1 MPMHAGNSEYTD
13 FMRFM
18 NQSENSQQSIT
29 AWNEFTGE
37 TTEQGAAATAS
48 TSAQDADW
56 IRDFEDHKVQQGKIG
71 FLTRGCA
78 SDFKH
83 LRWDPQ
89 LDSCF

>member
-1 MPMHAGNSEYTD
+1 MHMPMHAGNSEYTD

-37 TTEQGAAATAS
+37 TTEEGAVATAS

-71 FLTRGCA
+71 FLNVMSTFL
-78 SDFKH
+78 SLLMDVFFF
-83 LRWDPQ
+83 Q
-89 LDSCF
+89 I